1 MSQTVGTLA
10 VDPRAGLLFFDWDTG
25 TALQLT
31 GDARIVWDCDAVA
44 SRPGAERLVELEV
57 ATVHEFERAMP
68 ARWRL
73 VERSRLNPPVN
84 R

>member
-1 MSQTVGTLA
+1 
-10 VDPRAGLLFFDWDTG
+10 
-25 TALQLT
+25 
-31 GDARIVWDCDAVA
+31 VA